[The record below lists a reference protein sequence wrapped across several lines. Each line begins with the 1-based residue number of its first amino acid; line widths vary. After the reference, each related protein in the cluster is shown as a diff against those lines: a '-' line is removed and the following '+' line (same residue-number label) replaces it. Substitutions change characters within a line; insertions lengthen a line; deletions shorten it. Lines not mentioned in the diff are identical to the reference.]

1 VAQRRARGGRRAV
14 LVGCL
19 AVVVALFGVA
29 TAAGQEAGQPYL
41 LRADSQEWV
50 EEVLWRGEGDV
61 RVSYQDITIQCDRI
75 QLDLQT
81 GEVEAEGHV
90 ILDQGPS
97 RLSAD
102 RLLYNL
108 RSKTG
113 RLVEARGRVAP
124 EYYITGSEI
133 AKLDET
139 RYRLDDATFTS
150 CEQETRPPWELR
162 ARKAVIEE
170 EGYGRFWGTSV
181 WVKGAPIFYLPYMVW
196 PVKQERTFG
205 LLVPSMGY
213 SDLRGA
219 YLGNALYIPVGR
231 SYDTTVTL
239 DLFSEGYVGVGSEW
253 RWAPVEGAAGQIDLY
268 TVRDPEEGV
277 WQWRVRGK
285 HGQQDLLGFRLLA
298 EVDDLSDIDFFQEFE
313 RSYDQNTLRSLYS
326 YVYLT
331 RPWGPGA
338 LNLRAD
344 RRRTFLS
351 GASDEILLSQLPELE
366 LRVPATRVGRTALYW
381 SMVSSANL
389 FDVDRG
395 NGLAS
400 TYARADLYPSLS
412 YTLPG
417 PPWLTVTPRVGG
429 RATYYTQQYGR
440 QGTQT
445 VFVDEPL
452 LRANV
457 EGAIDL
463 VGPSVSRVF
472 TGGLGPYEKLKH
484 LIEPRIQYTYLS
496 APDIDAEDVPR
507 FDEVDS
513 LRIRNTVKVLLANR
527 LFGRAR
533 ATASAVELGTF
544 ELFQEYSFAEPLT
557 TGGGQTSQSGPLNAA
572 LRVTPV
578 PGAILDAKA
587 AYDTLFNGL
596 RSTSVTGTVSAAGT
610 YTGLTWYSG
619 YNPQTGERTS
629 SQLRAAFQ
637 FRTTDFPLRVDLH
650 VGYDLE
656 RSELQQQRLRLYYQG
671 SCWGVEVEY
680 RDLRIGAYPSRDYR
694 VMIDLKGLGRMLEI
708 QGGLGDGGD

>member
-1 VAQRRARGGRRAV
+1 MRAALLGWLALAVA
-14 LVGCL
+14 LVG
-19 AVVVALFGVA
+19 VAS
-29 TAAGQEAGQPYL
+29 AADDPAGQPYL

-50 EEVLWRGEGDV
+50 QEVLWRGTGNV
-61 RVSYQDITIQCDRI
+61 RVVYQDVTIQCDQI

-81 GEVEAEGHV
+81 GDVEADGNV

-102 RLLYNL
+102 RLIYNL

-113 RLVEARGRVAP
+113 RLIQAKGHVAP
-124 EYYITGSEI
+124 EYYITGAEI

-139 RYRLDDATFTS
+139 RFRLDDATFTS
-150 CEQETRPPWELR
+150 CEQETRPPWQFR
-162 ARKAVIEE
+162 ARKAVIEQ

-181 WVKGAPIFYLPYMVW
+181 WVKGAPVFYLPYVVW

-219 YLGNALYIPVGR
+219 YLGNSLFIPIGR
-231 SYDTTVTL
+231 SYDTTVVL

-253 RWAPVEGAAGQIDLY
+253 RWAPREGSAGQINLY
-268 TVRDPEEGV
+268 TVRDPEAGT

-285 HGQQDLLGFRLLA
+285 HGQQDFYGFRLLA

-326 YVYLT
+326 YLYLT

-351 GASDEILLSQLPELE
+351 GESDEILLNQLPEAE
-366 LRVPATRVGRTALYW
+366 LRVPSTRIGRSELYW
-381 SMVSSANL
+381 SLISSLNL

-395 NGLAS
+395 SGLAA

-412 YTLPG
+412 TTLPG
-417 PPWLTVTPRVGG
+417 PPWLTVTPRVAG

-440 QGTQT
+440 AGSQT

-452 LRANV
+452 LRANF
-457 EGAIDL
+457 EGGIDL

-472 TGGLGPYEKLKH
+472 EHGLGTYEKLKH

-496 APDIDAEDVPR
+496 TPDIDIEDVPR

-533 ATASAVELGTF
+533 ATSSATELGSF

-557 TGGGQTSQSGPLNAA
+557 SGGSQSSQSGPLNAA
-572 LRVTPV
+572 LRVTPA
-578 PGAILDAKA
+578 PGAIFDAKA
-587 AYDTLFNGL
+587 SYDTLFDGL
-596 RSTSVTGTVSAAGT
+596 RSTSLTGTLSAGGV
-610 YTGLTWYSG
+610 YTGLTWYNG
-619 YNPQTGERTS
+619 YSPQTGDRTS

-637 FRTTDFPLRVDLH
+637 FRTADFPLRVDLH
-650 VGYDLE
+650 LGYDLE
-656 RSELQQQRLRLYYQG
+656 QSELQQQRLRVYYQG

-694 VMIDLKGLGRMLEI
+694 VMIDLKGLGRMLEV
-708 QGGLGDGGD
+708 QGGLGGE

>member
-1 VAQRRARGGRRAV
+1 MTQRRARAEQRAV
-14 LVGCL
+14 LAGWLAL
-19 AVVVALFGVA
+19 AVVLVGVA

-50 EEVLWRGEGDV
+50 EDVLWQGEGNV

-75 QLDLQT
+75 RLDLAS
-81 GEVEAEGHV
+81 GDVEADGNV

-113 RLVEARGRVAP
+113 RLIQAKGRVAP

-162 ARKAVIEE
+162 ARKAVVEE

-196 PVKQERTFG
+196 PLKQERTFG

-219 YLGNALYIPVGR
+219 YLGNSLYIPLGR

-239 DLFSEGYVGVGSEW
+239 DLFSKGYLGVGSEW
-253 RWAPVEGAAGQIDLY
+253 RWAPREGSVGQIDLY
-268 TVRDPEEGV
+268 AVRDPEAGV

-285 HGQQDLLGFRLLA
+285 HGQQDFYGFRLLA
-298 EVDDLSDIDFFQEFE
+298 VVDDLSDIDFFQEFE

-326 YVYLT
+326 HVYLT

-351 GASDEILLSQLPELE
+351 GASDEILLSQLPEAE
-366 LRVPATRVGRTALYW
+366 LRVPSTRIGRSTLYW
-381 SMVSSANL
+381 SLISSLNL

-395 NGLAS
+395 AGLAA

-440 QGTQT
+440 EGATT
-445 VFVDEPL
+445 VFVDQEL

-457 EGAIDL
+457 EGAVDL
-463 VGPSVSRVF
+463 VGPSLSRVF
-472 TGGLGPYEKLKH
+472 TRGLGPYEKLKH

-496 APDIDAEDVPR
+496 TPDIDAEDVPR

-513 LRIRNTVKVLLANR
+513 LRVRNTVKVLLANR

-533 ATASAVELGTF
+533 ATVSAVELGSF

-578 PGAILDAKA
+578 PGAIFDAKA
-587 AYDTLFNGL
+587 TYDTLFDGL
-596 RSTSVTGTVSAAGT
+596 RSTSLTGTLSAGGV
-610 YTGLTWYSG
+610 YSGLTWYNG
-619 YNPQTGERTS
+619 YNSQSGERTS

-637 FRTTDFPLRVDLH
+637 FRTADFPLRFDFH

-656 RSELQQQRLRLYYQG
+656 QSEIQQQRLRVYYQG

-694 VMIDLKGLGRMLEI
+694 IMIDLKGLGRMLEI
-708 QGGLGDGGD
+708 QGGLGDG